1 MSRLTGCVGNV
12 FGAVVIITLFIVL
25 LFSIITQ
32 NIMQVDTIG
41 DFDFELYTRNVWT
54 IKIPERYYRVSDA
67 NYSVYDQKY
76 KLTEKE
82 SKNIQGTLE
91 KNQVLIIR
99 GGMDIQYTK
108 YIAIDYFSN
117 NQVNHGYI
125 ITPKDNSPYFETML
139 TSENPKYVK
148 YFYEASFNLYKNF
161 KKKIKNLYS
170 ISSNDTQSQIFVDKG
185 YTEFEYLKEAAEVI
199 IEILD
204 DNQVPWYSPGNISSD
219 QKLQKNW
226 WYDLIIQLKEQKVF
240 CDEISCKVIKSIF
253 NETFSEEN
261 LKKHYFTIK
270 IN

>member
-1 MSRLTGCVGNV
+1 MKGLRGCAGDVL
-12 FGAVVIITLFIVL
+12 GAVVLITLFIVF
-25 LFSIITQ
+25 LFYMIAQ

-41 DFDFELYTRNVWT
+41 DFDFELYKRNVLM
-54 IKIPERYYRVSDA
+54 IKNPERFYRVSDA
-67 NYSVYDQKY
+67 NYSVYDQRY

-82 SKNIQGTLE
+82 SKKIQGTLE

-117 NQVNHGYI
+117 NEVNHGYI
-125 ITPKDNSPYFETML
+125 ITTKDNYPYLETML
-139 TSENPKYVK
+139 TSENAKYVK
-148 YFYEASFNLYKNF
+148 YFYEASINLYKNF

-204 DNQVPWYSPGNISSD
+204 DNQVPWYSPVSISSD

-240 CDEISCKVIKSIF
+240 CDEISSKVIKSIF

-261 LKKHYFTIK
+261 LKKYYLTIK

>member
-12 FGAVVIITLFIVL
+12 FGAVVLITLFIVF
-25 LFSIITQ
+25 LFYMIAQ

-41 DFDFELYTRNVWT
+41 DFDFELYKRNVLM
-54 IKIPERYYRVSDA
+54 IKNPERFYRVSDA
-67 NYSVYDQKY
+67 NYSVYDQRY

-82 SKNIQGTLE
+82 SKKIQGTLE

-117 NQVNHGYI
+117 NEVNHGYI
-125 ITPKDNSPYFETML
+125 ITTKDNYPYLETML
-139 TSENPKYVK
+139 TSENAKYVK
-148 YFYEASFNLYKNF
+148 YFYEASINLYKNF

-185 YTEFEYLKEAAEVI
+185 YTECEYLKEAAEVI
-199 IEILD
+199 NDISA
-204 DNQVPWYSPGNISSD
+204 DNGNALSTSSD
-219 QKLQKNW
+219 QNLQKLW
-226 WYDLIIQLKEQKVF
+226 WHDLIIQLKEQKVF
-240 CDEISCKVIKSIF
+240 CDEISSKVIKSIF

-261 LKKHYFTIK
+261 LKKYYLTIK

>member
-1 MSRLTGCVGNV
+1 
-12 FGAVVIITLFIVL
+12 
-25 LFSIITQ
+25 
-32 NIMQVDTIG
+32 
-41 DFDFELYTRNVWT
+41 
-54 IKIPERYYRVSDA
+54 
-67 NYSVYDQKY
+67 
-76 KLTEKE
+76 
-82 SKNIQGTLE
+82 
-91 KNQVLIIR
+91 
-99 GGMDIQYTK
+99 MDIQYTK

-117 NQVNHGYI
+117 NEVNHGYI
-125 ITPKDNSPYFETML
+125 ITTKDNYPYLETML
-139 TSENPKYVK
+139 TSENAKYVK
-148 YFYEASFNLYKNF
+148 YFYEASINLYKNF

-199 IEILD
+199 NDISA
-204 DNQVPWYSPGNISSD
+204 DNGNALSTSSD

-261 LKKHYFTIK
+261 LTKYYFTLK